1 METNRNICEAREI
14 TKVLVQHVKIP
25 GTLIVNGKATTLA
38 RITLIASVTVNVIEM
53 ELVKNVNVTGKVH
66 EAVLTIVNAKAILM
80 GKENV
85 SVTVRDR
92 VIVSE
97 SVTKTVVV
105 MEMVRRLAIKRDI
118 VIERKEKILLRP
130 AMREK
135 KPLITIMSKK
145 KGKWSSLFSQ
155 NWVKEG

>member
-38 RITLIASVTVNVIEM
+38 RITLIASVTVNVM

-145 KGKWSSLFSQ
+145 KEKWSSLFSQ
-155 NWVKEG
+155 N